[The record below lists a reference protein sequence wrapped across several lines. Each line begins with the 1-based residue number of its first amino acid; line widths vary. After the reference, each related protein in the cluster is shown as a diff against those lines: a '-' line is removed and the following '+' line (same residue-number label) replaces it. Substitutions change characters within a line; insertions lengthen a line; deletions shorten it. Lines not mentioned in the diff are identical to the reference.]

1 MSIDHVFWSANRE
14 GMTHGHRLAFH
25 RSRVLQW
32 LMGIR
37 SVPQQSSSGGLA
49 MDGITWIALVLTVG
63 LIVYLTAALLK
74 PENFS

>member
-1 MSIDHVFWSANRE
+1 
-14 GMTHGHRLAFH
+14 
-25 RSRVLQW
+25 
-32 LMGIR
+32 
-37 SVPQQSSSGGLA
+37 